1 MLYLIYLTLFYLI
14 LSDSDSAQLDS
25 YGILVSVNDS
35 TKIINM
41 NQCFLDC
48 RSTQIYVILQAT
60 Q

>member
-1 MLYLIYLTLFYLI
+1 MLLIFDLFDLI
-14 LSDSDSAQLDS
+14 LSDSDSALLDS

-48 RSTQIYVILQAT
+48 KST
-60 Q
+60 